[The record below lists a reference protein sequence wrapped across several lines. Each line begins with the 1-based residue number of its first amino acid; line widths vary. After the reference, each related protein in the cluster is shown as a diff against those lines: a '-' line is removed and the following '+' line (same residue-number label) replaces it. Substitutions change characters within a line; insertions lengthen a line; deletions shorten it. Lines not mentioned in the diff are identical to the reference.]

1 MNIELDTLQLT
12 KYNKEKHKEILDE
25 LENGISSSKFI
36 HQIRER
42 LENSNNNN
50 SLFQSAFIILDNN
63 TPIGYIYISSMIRD
77 EVFLEYSILKEFRRM
92 GYATSVVSELSDYL
106 FKNHNIKSIRLDIDP
121 SNKSSILVA
130 NASGYTLDEEEFE
143 SRNYIGKMQF
153 IKESYCY
160 VSKRRK

>member
-1 MNIELDTLQLT
+1 MNIELDTLKLT